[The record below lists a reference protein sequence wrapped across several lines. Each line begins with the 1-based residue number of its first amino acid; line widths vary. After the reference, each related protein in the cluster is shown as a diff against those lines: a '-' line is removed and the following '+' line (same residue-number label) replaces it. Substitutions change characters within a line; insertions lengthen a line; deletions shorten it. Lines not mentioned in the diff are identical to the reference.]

1 MEGVNVF
8 DRNGREIKLGDRVR
22 ISAEECNKFMHDW
35 YAEAWIPEMH
45 CAHDDFGTVVIQ
57 DGFAQIVNEHGDMLI
72 DLSLDEGCQSNMYEV
87 VSADRGFHKQ
97 VVGGEELLVANT
109 LEDAFISWFGEEGGK
124 FLSESLSQFKE
135 ADKKCVYILKIHD
148 HKIKIGVTKNFTQR
162 RHTVST
168 SSGENICD
176 WCHTDYL
183 PKRAAFEIE
192 NACHAAFK
200 HQRIKGEFFD
210 VDFKTACDKLAT
222 YSPITNCCTQVA
234 CHEY

>member
-57 DGFAQIVNEHGDMLI
+57 DGFAQIVNEH
-72 DLSLDEGCQSNMYEV
+72 
-87 VSADRGFHKQ
+87 
-97 VVGGEELLVANT
+97 
-109 LEDAFISWFGEEGGK
+109 
-124 FLSESLSQFKE
+124 
-135 ADKKCVYILKIHD
+135 
-148 HKIKIGVTKNFTQR
+148 
-162 RHTVST
+162 
-168 SSGENICD
+168 
-176 WCHTDYL
+176 L